1 MTKPNAIPAVALAG
15 LLLLAAVAG
24 CSDKPAPSGAGAP
37 AGGAATADVPKE
49 RTVSQ
54 GAEIKIEDYLV
65 SGKTVIVDF
74 YSKYCPPCMGLSP
87 RLGKLA
93 EKRPD
98 LYVVKVDINRP
109 DVEGI
114 DWQSPVARQFGLEG
128 IPHLKIY
135 SPEGK
140 LQAEG
145 DEARGQ
151 VEEMFRK
158 EGIE

>member
-1 MTKPNAIPAVALAG
+1 M
-15 LLLLAAVAG
+15 
-24 CSDKPAPSGAGAP
+24 
-37 AGGAATADVPKE
+37 AGGVQQLDVD
-49 RTVSQ
+49 
-54 GAEIKIEDYLV
+54 G
-65 SGKTVIVDF
+65 
-74 YSKYCPPCMGLSP
+74 
-87 RLGKLA
+87 A

-109 DVEGI
+109 GVEGI

-128 IPHLKIY
+128 IPQLKIY

-151 VEEMFRK
+151 VEEMLRK
-158 EGIE
+158 EGVE